1 MEKTIGFIGCGNMGS
16 AMIKG
21 IIKSNL
27 VESKNIIASD
37 YSKDSIDRVKK
48 EYGIRAALDNKEVAR
63 ESDFI
68 VLAIKPYLYEK
79 ILKEIKDE
87 IKKSTVIISIG
98 AGISLEFLKDNLNN
112 ETKYIKTMPNTP
124 AMVGEGMSALSPGEN
139 MKLEDTQL
147 VVDIFNSFGKT
158 EIIDENLMDGF
169 TALCG
174 SSPAYIYMIIEAM
187 ADGAVLEGIPRPKAY
202 TMAAQAVLGSAKM
215 VLDTGLH
222 PGVLKDNV
230 CSPGGTTIAAVASLE
245 ENNLRSTMIKAIRDC
260 ADKSREMGK

>member
-21 IIKSNL
+21 IINSNL
-27 VESKNIIASD
+27 VKAKNIIASD
-37 YSKDSIDRVKK
+37 RSQTSMNRVKE
-48 EYGIRAALDNKEVAR
+48 EYAIRTTQDNKEIAE

-68 VLAIKPYLYEK
+68 VLAVKPDMYEK
-79 ILKEIKDE
+79 ILKEIKDVV
-87 IKKSTVIISIG
+87 KKTTVVISIG
-98 AGISLEFLKDNLNN
+98 AGISLGFLKDNLNN
-112 ETKYIKTMPNTP
+112 GQKYIKAMPNTP

-139 MKLEDTQL
+139 MEREDIDR

-158 EIIDENLMDGF
+158 EVIDENLMDGF

-174 SSPAYIYMIIEAM
+174 SSPAYVYMIIEAM
-187 ADGAVLEGIPRPKAY
+187 ADGAVLEGIPRAKAY
-202 TMAAQAVLGSAKM
+202 TMAAQAVLGGAKM

-230 CSPGGTTIAAVASLE
+230 CSPGGTTVAAVSSLE
-245 ENNLRSTMIKAIRDC
+245 KNNIRSTMIEAIRVC
-260 ADKSREMGK
+260 ADKSRKMGK

>member
-1 MEKTIGFIGCGNMGS
+1 MEKNIGFIGCGNMGS

-21 IIKSNL
+21 IIGSNL

-37 YSKDSIDRVKK
+37 PSKISINRLK
-48 EYGIRAALDNKEVAR
+48 EEYDIGITLDNKEVAR
-63 ESDFI
+63 KSDFL
-68 VLAIKPYLYEK
+68 VLAIKPNMYGK

-87 IKKSTVIISIG
+87 IKKSTVVISIG
-98 AGISLEFLKDNLNN
+98 AGISLEFLKENLNN
-112 ETKYIKTMPNTP
+112 GQKYIKVMPNTP
-124 AMVGEGMSALSPGEN
+124 AMVGEGMSALAPGEN
-139 MKLEDTQL
+139 MERKDTDL
-147 VVDIFNSFGKT
+147 VLDIFNSFGKT
-158 EIIDENLMDGF
+158 EIIEENLMDGF